1 MLFSDDLDKA
11 RRKLKKISNN
21 FICIMLFSDDLDKAR
36 RKLKK
41 AEHTSDLNTECEE
54 EVTSRRVVQKPRKIL
69 DSSSDEEISS
79 RVVQK
84 PRKILDSSSDE
95 EISRFERPPRI
106 PNIIIRNKCSE
117 TTSETLRVAAETG
130 SPSVS
135 SLFPNTVNHIAEIEL
150 FLSNEEA
157 FSALS
162 SYLASL
168 GGRNVTT
175 RTNRILR
182 ELLTDEVAALYNF
195 YGSKRYQKLAFVNLR
210 LSKVI
215 IRAVKIGC
223 SEASNLDIQNA
234 QRWSYL

>member
-54 EVTSRRVVQKPRKIL
+54 EVTSR
-69 DSSSDEEISS
+69 